1 MNSSFHLG
9 PLECGNEVHNNP
21 YYFAISWKN
30 ARKWCVIKYVMIV
43 WKKRYLSHRKKK
55 KNTYAAPEWISS
67 FAMPMPHAQQAVKN
81 RNFLKMS
88 EIIRTK
94 KIKEDVRL
102 TRIAAPAIDAFT
114 INKWKCFRKVKCR
127 PHTLHHI
134 SIVSPNTF
142 TQFLIRCCPSTK
154 KKKSEE
160 WITKSSELE
169 WKYSIEFI
177 TSASLSTPMVLIG
190 SIRCFGGIYPC
201 IDVNHTVRSYIEIQ
215 CTNNDESM
223 RFSLSW
229 AWAQNTSL
237 SECPAVGPAARD
249 SELS

>member
-1 MNSSFHLG
+1 MDIIIRHAHAPCATG
-9 PLECGNEVHNNP
+9 
-21 YYFAISWKN
+21 
-30 ARKWCVIKYVMIV
+30 
-43 WKKRYLSHRKKK
+43 RKKSK
-55 KNTYAAPEWISS
+55 FSQNEWNHSHKENKRRCETDTHRRPCHWRIHNQWMKTFPKGQMSTAYITPHFNRFS
-67 FAMPMPHAQQAVKN
+67 KYIHAIFDPMLSKH
-81 RNFLKMS
+81 
-88 EIIRTK
+88 
-94 KIKEDVRL
+94 KE
-102 TRIAAPAIDAFT
+102 
-114 INKWKCFRKVKCR
+114 
-127 PHTLHHI
+127 
-134 SIVSPNTF
+134 
-142 TQFLIRCCPSTK
+142 
-154 KKKSEE
+154 KKSEE

-190 SIRCFGGIYPC
+190 SIRCFGGFYPC